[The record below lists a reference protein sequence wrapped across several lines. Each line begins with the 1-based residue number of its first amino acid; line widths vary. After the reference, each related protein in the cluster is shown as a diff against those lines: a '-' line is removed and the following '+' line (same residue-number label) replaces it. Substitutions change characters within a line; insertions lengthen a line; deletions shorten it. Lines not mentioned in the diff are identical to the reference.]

1 MGKYIFRTEK
11 TKVKEKIF
19 STIYWIKALNLIIFY
34 TFFIFL
40 NNLGNIFLNH
50 LQILLIIVQNWRMRM
65 CWKGL
70 FEC

>member
-11 TKVKEKIF
+11 NQSIRKIF

-40 NNLGNIFLNH
+40 NNLGKNGQIYIFFNY
-50 LQILLIIVQNWRMRM
+50 LQILLIIVQN
-65 CWKGL
+65 
-70 FEC
+70 